1 MSIRLGS
8 MAASA
13 ILSAAAVRA
22 ADPPRAPALERPLIS
37 ATASEETP
45 GAVEETAP
53 LASGTTLNPPV
64 TITYGGSSKAVTI
77 TDSGTNRGISSS
89 LTNSGNGNSAVYGET
104 RGSGAGVKGI
114 NSGSGLGGVFQVTNS
129 ASGQPAL
136 SASTAGSGSAFEAA
150 SGQGTAILASSES
163 GTALMVHSGTGAG
176 LYAAS
181 DTLFG
186 VFGQSTNYYGVI
198 GVDFGNGKGVYGYS
212 RTGYA
217 GYFAGTAAAF
227 SFVSLSDRNAKTD
240 FAPVDGAQVLE
251 RVAALPVTSW
261 QFKADAAKRHIG
273 PTAQDFH
280 AAFGLN
286 GDDETHISLTDAAGV
301 SLAAI
306 QELNKRLKDKDA
318 QIAQLQAQ
326 FQARLGA
333 LQSEFSERIARLER
347 SASGSAEATAA
358 AR

>member
-1 MSIRLGS
+1 MSTRLGS
-8 MAASA
+8 ILTLAASA
-13 ILSAAAVRA
+13 TLAAAA
-22 ADPPRAPALERPLIS
+22 LHAGEPPRAPLAIAPPAAPPLERPQIPAAS
-37 ATASEETP
+37 VSEETP
-45 GAVEETAP
+45 ASGEEAVA

-64 TITYGGSSKAVTI
+64 TISYGGSSKAVTI
-77 TDSGTNRGISSS
+77 TDSGTNRGLSSS

-104 RGSGAGVKGI
+104 KGSGAGVKGI
-114 NSGSGLGGVFQVTNS
+114 SSGAGGTGGIFQVTSSSS
-129 ASGQPAL
+129 AQPAL
-136 SASTAGSGSAFEAA
+136 SASTAGTGSAIEAA

-163 GTALMVHSGTGAG
+163 GTALMAHSSTGAG

-181 DTLFG
+181 DTSFG
-186 VFGQSTNYYGVI
+186 VFGESTNYYGVI

-240 FAPVDGAQVLE
+240 FAPVDGAELLE

-261 QFKADAAKRHIG
+261 QFKTDPARRHIG

-280 AAFGLN
+280 AAFGFN
-286 GDDETHISLTDAAGV
+286 GDDDTHISLTDAAGV

-306 QELNKRLKDKDA
+306 KELNRRLDEKDA
-318 QIAQLQAQ
+318 QLKTMQT
-326 FQARLGA
+326 
-333 LQSEFSERIARLER
+333 RIARLER
-347 SASGSAEATAA
+347 GLSGSAQDR
-358 AR
+358 ARER